1 MAIQY
6 PDAPQFQVPN
16 LNLLGS
22 FAQGQST
29 AANALLAQERE
40 RKLADIVRTN
50 AFLSQN
56 PDLTKPGLAQAAI
69 EQGIDPTN
77 ILGLQKGALEVESE
91 RAQLHG
97 RQFDNL
103 AKLRDRLQQD
113 IMGVNSQAD
122 ADALFARY
130 GKIAPD
136 LLPPNRMFT
145 PENKRQWMMNTAQ
158 FLEASKPYER
168 TYAGPDGQPV
178 TGRFYLNPI
187 TQQEVPVGGAE
198 RKQAE
203 EWTALKDSAGN
214 ITGYQSKYGTNVIS
228 PEEFQQR
235 QYTDM
240 REGRG
245 KNPRSS
251 AEGLGQF
258 IDSTFVDTYRKVFPD
273 KARGMSKEA
282 ILAQRGTTIDGKT
295 PVEEPMLQAFTAANQ
310 QKLRDAGFQ
319 PSKGNTY
326 LAHFLGAD
334 GALDVLG
341 ASPDTPVSEL
351 LSPKAI
357 KANPEVFA
365 KAKTAGD
372 LIRWAAGGAG
382 GEAPTKAQAAG
393 IRTPLKSLVPAPI
406 GTEEAAGQK
415 SALKFLDAIEYDPE
429 TGESRPAQL
438 LEGVGGGRPTQ
449 VLYGLARAF
458 GVSTEGTRGEARLS
472 SSQKNA
478 LLDKVGGSLGGKSFT
493 NEDRQF
499 VMDSIGGLDDTAVP
513 VGDRLARFDEAV
525 RMLTRRAAI
534 PYKEAPQLGRLRGV
548 ATPEG
553 AAATRGKAG
562 GEEMVTIDIPGQ
574 GPHKFPASVADKVRA
589 AIAARGG
596 R

>member
-145 PENKRQWMMNTAQ
+145 PENKRRWMMNTAQ

-372 LIRWAAGGAG
+372 LIRWAGGGGAG
-382 GEAPTKAQAAG
+382 ESAA
-393 IRTPLKSLVPAPI
+393 RTFEPASMKPI
-406 GTEEAAGQK
+406 GTVKRASQEASLNILNDLDIDPSGQDRVSKMIAASTSGPIETAGSQ
-415 SALKFLDAIEYDPE
+415 IP
-429 TGESRPAQL
+429 
-438 LEGVGGGRPTQ
+438 
-449 VLYGLARAF
+449 RAF
-458 GVSTEGTRGEARLS
+458 GETTPGREAIAGLEVLAGEYTLE
-472 SSQKNA
+472 KI
-478 LLDKVGGSLGGKSFT
+478 GGKLGAGIS
-493 NEDRQF
+493 NEDRTF
-499 VMDSIGGLDDTAVP
+499 IVKTM
-513 VGDRLARFDEAV
+513 GDIANPLIPAAERLRAWGEVKRRLAKYADVE
-525 RMLTRRAAI
+525 LPKI
-534 PYKEAPQLGRLRGV
+534 
-548 ATPEG
+548 ATG
-553 AAATRGKAG
+553 GRGKAG
-562 GEEMVTIDIPGQ
+562 EMSAPAEKPAERKRI
-574 GPHKFPASVADKVRA
+574 KFMELGD
-589 AIAARGG
+589 
-596 R
+596 